1 MKMLDNVNAE
11 RIITTIC
18 PSKLPCFEKVTLLR
32 FRMSRLLVAD
42 GMYAQ
47 LTRLFYTF
55 YTILGNWRLDR
66 VDCEGKARCRD
77 CDLESVESVDTQ
89 VGGHVMS
96 RQERV
101 GMCRR

>member
-1 MKMLDNVNAE
+1 MLDNVNAE
-11 RIITTIC
+11 RIITIIC

-47 LTRLFYTF
+47 LTRPFYTF
-55 YTILGNWRLDR
+55 YTILGNRNLDR
-66 VDCEGKARCRD
+66 VESERKERYRFS
-77 CDLESVESVDTQ
+77 DLESVESVETQ
-89 VGGHVMS
+89 VDSHVLS
-96 RQERV
+96 RQARV

>member
-1 MKMLDNVNAE
+1 MLDNVNAE

-32 FRMSRLLVAD
+32 FRMSCLLVA
-42 GMYAQ
+42 GGKCAQ
-47 LTRLFYTF
+47 FTRLFYTF
-55 YTILGNWRLDR
+55 YTILDNWRPVR
-66 VDCEGKARCRD
+66 VDCEGKSQCRG
-77 CDLESVESVDTQ
+77 CDLKSVESVDTQ
-89 VGGHVMS
+89 VGGHVLS